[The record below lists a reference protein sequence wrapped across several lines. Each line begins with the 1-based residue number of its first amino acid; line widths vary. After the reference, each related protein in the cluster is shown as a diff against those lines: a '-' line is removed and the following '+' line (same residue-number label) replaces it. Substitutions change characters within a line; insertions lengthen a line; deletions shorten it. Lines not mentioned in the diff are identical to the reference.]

1 LPDEDPRASSAPARV
16 RLDRWLWA
24 ARFFKSRALA
34 KGAIEGGKV
43 GVAARGLPA
52 GSGFAKPKPSK
63 EIGIGDLLEIQRGE
77 TVQVVEVVGLAEQ
90 RGSATIAQTLYRET
104 ADSIEARETERARR
118 MMERAGLRVP
128 AQRPSKRDRRELK
141 KLKHGQDET
150 EIP

>member
-1 LPDEDPRASSAPARV
+1 LTDDAHNAAPARV

-34 KGAIEGGKV
+34 KSAIEGGKV
-43 GVAARGLPA
+43 QVA
-52 GSGFAKPKPSK
+52 GSGQPPGAGFAKPKPSK
-63 EIGIGDLLEIQRGE
+63 EIGVGDRLEIQRAE
-77 TVQVVEVVGLAEQ
+77 TVQVVEVTGLSEQ
-90 RGSATIAQTLYRET
+90 RGSATIAQKLYRET
-104 ADSIEARETERARR
+104 PDSIEARETERARR

-141 KLKHGQDET
+141 KLKHGHDDT